1 MTTITATRGSDVR
14 LTFTY
19 RNAPV
24 PPATVGTPVDLTGR
38 VFTVFDASASLAGR
52 VAVTS
57 AEPETGVI
65 DVFIEGTD
73 PLPIG
78 PHAFRVQIEA
88 PGGDSVGLPSITLQV
103 V

>member
-1 MTTITATRGSDVR
+1 MIEATRGSDIR

-19 RNAPV
+19 RNPPV
-24 PPATVGTPVDLTGR
+24 PPATVGTPADMTGR
-38 VFTVFDASASLAGR
+38 TFTVFDVAPLLTGR

-57 AEPETGVI
+57 PEPATGVI
-65 DVFIEGTD
+65 EVFIEGTD

-78 PHAFRVQIEA
+78 PHSFRVQISA